1 MKKFQLPPAHRLHD
15 LFEYNPSTGVLTW
28 RVSTNNR
35 VKVGDPIKTKYA
47 AGHLAVSID
56 GVRYLAHRIIWK
68 MMTGEDPV
76 DQIDHI
82 DGNASNNA
90 FANLRESDQAQNL
103 ANTRKRRDNTSG
115 AKGVSYHKVT
125 GKWRVTIGKGYKS
138 KQIGIFD
145 DFQSAV
151 DVANRARIELHGEFA
166 RAA

>member
-1 MKKFQLPPAHRLHD
+1 MKKFELPSAER
-15 LFEYNPSTGVLTW
+15 LFELFTYDPGTGLLVW
-28 RVSTNNR
+28 KISTNNR
-35 VKVGDPIKTKYA
+35 VRAGDPIKTKYA
-47 AGHLAVSID
+47 AGHIAVGID

-68 MMTGEDPV
+68 MMTGKDPI

-90 FANLRESDQAQNL
+90 FSNLRESDQAQNL
-103 ANTRKRRDNTSG
+103 ANTRTRRNNTSG
-115 AKGVSYHKVT
+115 AKGVSFHKAT
-125 GKWRVTIGKGYKS
+125 GKWRATIGKNYRS

-151 DVANRARIELHGEFA
+151 EAANRARAELHGAFA